1 MPAVALAVLLV
12 AAAPVR
18 PPIVARP
25 IPFGAERK
33 QETTAYVR
41 RHYGRGDWRLRRP
54 KAIVEHYTAGTSFAS
69 AWATFAADVP
79 DGELHELPGTCAHF
93 VVDTDGTI
101 YQLVPLTVV
110 CRHTVGLN
118 DRAIGIEHVGTSAA
132 QVLGDRRQLQ
142 SSLRLTAWLM
152 HRFGISLGNVIGHAE
167 SLESRYR
174 HERYRPWRCQTHAD
188 FTRPEM
194 NAYRRALSHL
204 ARARR
209 YAVSLKPPSWVRSAC
224 G

>member
-1 MPAVALAVLLV
+1 MLALAVSLV
-12 AAAPVR
+12 AVVPAR

-25 IPFGAERK
+25 IPFGAERRR
-33 QETTAYVR
+33 ETTAYVR

-54 KAIVEHYTAGTSFAS
+54 KVIVEHYTAGTSFAS
-69 AWATFAADVP
+69 AWSTFAADVP

-101 YQLVPLTVV
+101 FQLVPLDVV

-118 DRAIGIEHVGTSAA
+118 DRAIGIEHVGRSAA
-132 QVLGDRRQLQ
+132 EVLGDRRQLRA
-142 SSLRLTAWLM
+142 SLRLTAWLM
-152 HRFGISLGNVIGHAE
+152 HRFAIPLGDVIGHAE

-188 FTRPEM
+188 FTRGEM
-194 NAYRRALSHL
+194 NAYRADL
-204 ARARR
+204 ASFVRARR
-209 YAVSLKPPSWVRSAC
+209 YAVSLAPPRWVRSPC
-224 G
+224 R

>member
-1 MPAVALAVLLV
+1 
-12 AAAPVR
+12 
-18 PPIVARP
+18 
-25 IPFGAERK
+25 
-33 QETTAYVR
+33 
-41 RHYGRGDWRLRRP
+41 
-54 KAIVEHYTAGTSFAS
+54 
-69 AWATFAADVP
+69 
-79 DGELHELPGTCAHF
+79 
-93 VVDTDGTI
+93 
-101 YQLVPLTVV
+101 VPLTVV